1 MRSTYIAFAL
11 ALFIIYFSL
20 VNAFCIG
27 LFFKNGEELLENGD
41 YKKAAEKFLSKKK
54 YISAFLSDTD
64 RDDIE
69 KALRE
74 NDFDALSFYYKEAE
88 NGILPRLFDLLILT
102 FDGFRDNI

>member
-41 YKKAAEKFLSKKK
+41 NKKACEKFLAKKN
-54 YISAFLSDTD
+54 YISAFLTDSD

-74 NDFDALSFYYKEAE
+74 KDYDALLFYYGEAE
-88 NGILPRLFDLLILT
+88 SGILPKVFDYFFID
-102 FDGFRDNI
+102 F